1 MEEQNKIYA
10 TMVLLGLVTL
20 SGLVMDFQQNDAI
33 LKTKD
38 VLTDLNNRDSE
49 ILGVISNQADID
61 LGLIELIKMLD
72 TRKQNKPVPSEMFR
86 VSASS
91 NKLVNAGV
99 FGTTNNSGKLSISAE
114 SSSVGILSFSFTPV
128 TISKEYC
135 ELSNESDLNWSFKCY
150 SQPIKEEIK

>member
-10 TMVLLGLVTL
+10 TMVLLGLVIL

-38 VLTDLNNRDSE
+38 VLTDLNNRDSK
-49 ILGVISNQADID
+49 ILGIINNQADID
-61 LGLIELIKMLD
+61 LGLIGLIKMLD
-72 TRKQNKPVPSEMFR
+72 TRKQDKPVPNEIFR
-86 VSASS
+86 TSDSS
-91 NKLVNAGV
+91 SKIANNNLFK
-99 FGTTNNSGKLSISAE
+99 TTNSLGTVKISAGSGSIE
-114 SSSVGILSFSFTPV
+114 ILRSSFTPV

-150 SQPIKEEIK
+150 SQTIKGETK